1 MEKFTFNYLKKHLSF
16 AHILLIIYLI
26 VGYVLFKHYFKN
38 SLIQYVGL
46 LLFPFIAI
54 FQKNKAINV
63 LYPLFALF
71 FMVLSFFIH
80 AQSLYFLAFILTFL
94 CLLENTFGKINNL
107 PIFYILILS
116 TITDY
121 VINVFTVPIRLQ
133 LSSLASQL
141 INLMSFESTVNGSLI
156 YFNQYIFAV
165 DTACIGLNMLNVS
178 FILTLF
184 FLAYFEREYKI
195 RLSFLKIS
203 MFLSFTFLFNV
214 FSNLIRIIILVI
226 FHILPES
233 KAHDFVG
240 LLCLTVYVLL
250 PSYFLVKLLS
260 VRFKNQKAQEKILS
274 VRFEN
279 LTFQKNYTFFKF
291 FPFFMLVFIPI
302 KYFHTQK
309 IVEKQNV
316 KVSQIQVKGF
326 QKEIV
331 ADIGKFTKE
340 NALLYIK
347 PIKSFFATE
356 HNPMICWTGSGYELK
371 EIKQE
376 NWQGR
381 EIYTGLLVKN
391 ENKLYAAWWYEAA
404 NHQTIYQLEWRWKMF
419 KSGKAYYLV
428 NMNTASKEDL
438 KKEVLSYFYKH

>member
-1 MEKFTFNYLKKHLSF
+1 MEKLTFNYLKKDLSF
-16 AHILLIIYLI
+16 VHILLIIYLI
-26 VGYVLFKHYFKN
+26 VGYVLFKHYFQN
-38 SLIQYVGL
+38 SLIQYVGF
-46 LLFPFIAI
+46 LLFPYITI
-54 FQKNKAINV
+54 FQKDKATNV
-63 LYPLFALF
+63 IYPLFAFL

-80 AQSLYFLAFILTFL
+80 ARSLYFLAFILTFL
-94 CLLENTFGKINNL
+94 YLLENAFGKINNL

-116 TITDY
+116 TISDY
-121 VINVFTVPIRLQ
+121 IIRVFTVPIRLQ

-141 INLMSFESTVNGSLI
+141 INLMSFESTVDGNVI
-156 YFNQYIFAV
+156 QFNEHVFAV

-178 FILTLF
+178 FILILF

-195 RLSFLKIS
+195 RLSGLKICL
-203 MFLSFTFLFNV
+203 FLFFTFLLNI

-233 KAHDFVG
+233 KVHDIVG

-250 PSYFLVKLLS
+250 PSCFLVKLLS
-260 VRFKNQKAQEKILS
+260 VRFKNLTPQIRA
-274 VRFEN
+274 VRFSN
-279 LTFQKNYTFFKF
+279 LTFFKF
-291 FPFFMLVFIPI
+291 FPLYLLIFIPI

-309 IVEKQNV
+309 IVEKQSIKIN
-316 KVSQIQVKGF
+316 QIQVSGF

-331 ADIGKFTKE
+331 ADVGKFTKE

-371 EIKQE
+371 EMKQE
-376 NWQGR
+376 SWQGR

-391 ENKLYAAWWYEAA
+391 KDKLYAAWWYEAA
-404 NHQTIYQLEWRWKMF
+404 NHQTIYQLEWRWEMLR
-419 KSGKAYYLV
+419 SGKVYYLI
-428 NMNTASKEDL
+428 NMNAASKEDL
-438 KKEVLSYFYKH
+438 KKEVLDYFWK